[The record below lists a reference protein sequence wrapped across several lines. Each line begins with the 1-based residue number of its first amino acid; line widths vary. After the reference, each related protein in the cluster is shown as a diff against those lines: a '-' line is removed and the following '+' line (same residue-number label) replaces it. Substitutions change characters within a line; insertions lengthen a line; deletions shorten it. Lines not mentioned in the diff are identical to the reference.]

1 MQNEKKL
8 HPILSSLIIVIQRNN
23 SLFKNQ
29 FFQTIGAE
37 AIAAKTLAG
46 RRTRAGCET
55 GRAERARERNK
66 KKKKKKKETW
76 CKNALCSLPPCPVNV
91 VRAPHEYPSQG
102 GNGEEK
108 KKKKVENHHIPETGL
123 LVCGVPQAGKF
134 RLAPICLARRCQK
147 VVLAPVGRW
156 RKWVGKAKKKA

>member
-1 MQNEKKL
+1 MRQGG
-8 HPILSSLIIVIQRNN
+8 Q
-23 SLFKNQ
+23 
-29 FFQTIGAE
+29 
-37 AIAAKTLAG
+37 
-46 RRTRAGCET
+46 
-55 GRAERARERNK
+55 RERERGT

-91 VRAPHEYPSQG
+91 VRAPHEYPSQE

-156 RKWVGKAKKKA
+156 RKWVGKAKKKAEK

>member
-23 SLFKNQ
+23 SLFKFQ

-55 GRAERARERNK
+55 GRAERARERN

-108 KKKKVENHHIPETGL
+108 KKKK
-123 LVCGVPQAGKF
+123 
-134 RLAPICLARRCQK
+134 
-147 VVLAPVGRW
+147 
-156 RKWVGKAKKKA
+156 

>member
-1 MQNEKKL
+1 MVQKCL
-8 HPILSSLIIVIQRNN
+8 M
-23 SLFKNQ
+23 
-29 FFQTIGAE
+29 
-37 AIAAKTLAG
+37 LASAVPRKCSPG
-46 RRTRAGCET
+46 TTRIPEPRRKWR
-55 GRAERARERNK
+55 R
-66 KKKKKKKETW
+66 
-76 CKNALCSLPPCPVNV
+76 
-91 VRAPHEYPSQG
+91 
-102 GNGEEK
+102 K